1 MFSGLFNRV
10 SAEFALNWGC
20 VVKYPTLEWAS
31 PLRHRISGKDGDLVE
46 GYCMKD
52 KRMVEMKDPQA
63 VTMKNGKPATR
74 GVCPNCGTTIFKIGK
89 AK

>member
-1 MFSGLFNRV
+1 LP
-10 SAEFALNWGC
+10 
-20 VVKYPTLEWAS
+20 KYAPLEWAS
-31 PLRHRISGKDGDLVE
+31 PPDHRISNKDGDLVE

-52 KRMVEMKDPQA
+52 KRMVEMQDPKA

-74 GVCPNCGTTIFKIGK
+74 GTCPNCGTTVFKIGK

>member
-1 MFSGLFNRV
+1 ML
-10 SAEFALNWGC
+10 
-20 VVKYPTLEWAS
+20 KYAPLEWAR
-31 PLRHRISGKDGDLVE
+31 PPDHRISNKDGDLVE

-52 KRMVEMKDPQA
+52 KRMVEMQDPKA

-74 GVCPNCGTTIFKIGK
+74 GTCPNCGTTVFKIGK

>member
-1 MFSGLFNRV
+1 MG
-10 SAEFALNWGC
+10 
-20 VVKYPTLEWAS
+20 KYPPLEWAR
-31 PLRHRISGKDGDLVE
+31 PPDHRISYKDGDYVE
-46 GYCMKD
+46 GYCFKD

-74 GVCPNCGTTIFKIGK
+74 GTCPNCGTTVFKIGK